1 MRAQE
6 LYARLNQAWLDQIY
20 GFSYHRCSTTQ
31 EAEDLCSEIGLA
43 LLHSFSRE
51 PDIRN
56 FEAFVWRVARHVYA
70 DHCEKRRRNAVE
82 RSPCGLFDSA
92 AAEDTIGEYQLAE
105 EERQLY
111 KEILS
116 RMAFLAKI
124 YREVMVLH
132 YLDGMSIPA
141 IAQKLGIS
149 ETCVKQ
155 RLFSARETIRKGGH
169 PMYSNI
175 PLKPVCLDF
184 IGTGNPIGNDP
195 RTKAERVLS
204 QNLVYLCKD
213 RPMSAKALSE
223 ALSVPMPYIEDELE
237 IQCSG
242 ENGRY
247 GLLRRLDNG
256 KYIANILIFD
266 PLTWTNAAT
275 VYKKHLD
282 PLCTDLAQCLAS
294 HRAAL
299 LNFPYLAGER
309 SVSFILWALIS
320 RVVWNL
326 EDEVNHILSADYF
339 PDTPP
344 AKRNFSTIAF
354 AHPADQPLEI
364 RFYGCDGINAQDV
377 CGYSRVFMSN
387 IYGRRI
393 REHFHCGHNISTD
406 GCIRITLRAIGGL
419 TVSGLT
425 EEEQE
430 LASKSIACG
439 YLQRE
444 GDQLRPRILVLREAD
459 SSAFYGL
466 ADLLTGNLQPLAAGI
481 ARELATQM
489 NTALP
494 AHLKTQSTLFNIGAS
509 VGLLGLLIE
518 ACIQK
523 GLLCPPPDGIG
534 GEGVLLTVE

>member
-1 MRAQE
+1 M
-6 LYARLNQAWLDQIY
+6 
-20 GFSYHRCSTTQ
+20 
-31 EAEDLCSEIGLA
+31 A

-51 PDIRN
+51 PEILN
-56 FEAFVWRVARHVYA
+56 FEAFVWRVARNVYA
-70 DHCEKRRRNAVE
+70 DYCEKNRRSTAQL
-82 RSPCGLFDSA
+82 SPCGLFDSA

-105 EERQLY
+105 EEQQLY
-111 KEILS
+111 NEILS
-116 RMAFLAKI
+116 HMAFLAKI

-132 YLDGMSIPA
+132 YLDGMSIAA
-141 IAQKLGIS
+141 IAQKLSVS

-169 PMYSNI
+169 PMYNNI

-223 ALSVPMPYIEDELE
+223 ALSVPMPFLEDELE

-256 KYIANILIFD
+256 RYITNIIIFD
-266 PLTWTNAAT
+266 PLTRANAAT
-275 VYKKHLD
+275 VYKNHLD
-282 PLCTDLAQCLAS
+282 PLCTALAQSLAS

-299 LNFPYLAGER
+299 LDFPYLAGER

-326 EDEVNHILSADYF
+326 EGEVNRILSADYF
-339 PDTPP
+339 SDIPP
-344 AKRNFSTIAF
+344 VKRDFSTIAF
-354 AHPADQPLEI
+354 AHPADQPPEI
-364 RFYGCDGINAQDV
+364 SFYGCDGINAQDV

-387 IYGRRI
+387 IYGQRI

-419 TVSGLT
+419 PVSGLT
-425 EEEQE
+425 GEEQE

-439 YLQRE
+439 YLQRD

-481 ARELATQM
+481 ACKLAEQM
-489 NTALP
+489 KTALP
-494 AHLKTQSTLFNIGAS
+494 AHLKNEYFLFNMGAS
-509 VGLLGLLIE
+509 IGLIDLLIE
-518 ACIQK
+518 ACIRK